1 MKLVNK
7 SLLKIPQ
14 IYIYIYYGVQNIS
27 PMTSDVVS
35 TWTSEMLAGQ
45 YAEYGLDLIQAVK
58 QLSD

>member
-14 IYIYIYYGVQNIS
+14 IYIYYGVQNIS

-45 YAEYGLDLIQAVK
+45 YAEYGLDSIQAVK